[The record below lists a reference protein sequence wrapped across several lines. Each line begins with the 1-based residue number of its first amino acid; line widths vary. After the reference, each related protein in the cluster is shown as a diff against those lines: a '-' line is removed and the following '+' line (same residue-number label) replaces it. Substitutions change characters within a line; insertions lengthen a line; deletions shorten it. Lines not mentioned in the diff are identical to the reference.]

1 MNEPTPEKDQA
12 FAELILKLIA
22 NARKTANQKTMN

>member
-1 MNEPTPEKDQA
+1 MSEPTSDKEKA

-22 NARKTANQKTMN
+22 SARKTANQKLN